1 MRISQIFLRR
11 GHDDGSAPADSA
23 AGVSP
28 WGDPPRLL
36 TDPAT
41 MTPVRDLLMAPP
53 ALKPLP
59 TEVAARVRHAVIGV
73 PLIPNTDLNPLH
85 QDSGIGHRDGIGNRD
100 GMDPGDGIPVDPG
113 RGPLDS
119 WVPDSKPLDSSVPHS
134 ATWPKPSATR
144 ASSSS
149 VPPSQP
155 LWEPARSAPVSGLKL
170 AAVAAGAAML
180 GAFAATGF
188 GGTGFGGMG
197 FGGTGFGEGG
207 FDWSSA
213 FSDTAFSDTAFSS
226 TPAVDAL
233 ELQTTVPADD
243 DGSSL
248 RGPVAGPSHHRAEPA
263 NRGSVSGT
271 AASAQHAVN
280 AGTSVPDGTASG
292 TGAVRSGSTPSA
304 GGADSIRP
312 NKRHPS
318 GSRLASRHAPA
329 NSLREETR
337 LLEGARSKL
346 GREPAAALSLALEH
360 RRRFPRGQLLEQ
372 RRMIHLEALLRL
384 GRDAEARTLAQGAGG
399 SLYRTRAT
407 ALLGRYGLRDEE

>member
-180 GAFAATGF
+180 FGETMVGWRVWDVIRAIDYLQTRPEVDGERVGVMGISGGGTVSLFAA
-188 GGTGFGGMG
+188 
-197 FGGTGFGEGG
+197 
-207 FDWSSA
+207 
-213 FSDTAFSDTAFSS
+213 
-226 TPAVDAL
+226 AVDDRIGAAMVSGYFNTFRDSIVSL
-233 ELQTTVPADD
+233 SHCLDNYVP
-243 DGSSL
+243 GLL
-248 RGPVAGPSHHRAEPA
+248 RYMEMYDVAGLIAPRALFVE
-263 NRGSVSGT
+263 SGEEDHIFPI
-271 AASAQHAVN
+271 AAAREAFDRTRPMYR
-280 AGTSVPDGTASG
+280 AL
-292 TGAVRSGSTPSA
+292 GAEDRLAHEVFA
-304 GGADSIRP
+304 GGHEF
-312 NKRHPS
+312 N
-318 GSRLASRHAPA
+318 G
-329 NSLREETR
+329 
-337 LLEGARSKL
+337 
-346 GREPAAALSLALEH
+346 GRAWKFLNGVFSV
-360 RRRFPRGQLLEQ
+360 
-372 RRMIHLEALLRL
+372 
-384 GRDAEARTLAQGAGG
+384 
-399 SLYRTRAT
+399 
-407 ALLGRYGLRDEE
+407 